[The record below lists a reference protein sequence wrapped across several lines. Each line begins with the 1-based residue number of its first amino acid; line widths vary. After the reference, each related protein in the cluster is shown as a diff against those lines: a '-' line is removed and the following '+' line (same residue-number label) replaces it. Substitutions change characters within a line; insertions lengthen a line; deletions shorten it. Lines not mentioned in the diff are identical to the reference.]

1 MFDKLKRQLRNIAR
15 GSSSRRKHRYYGGSS
30 RNKKHRYYGGSSS
43 NKRHKYF
50 GGSSS
55 RGHKYN
61 PMSGS
66 KRYKRRSWGSSS

>member
-1 MFDKLKRQLRNIAR
+1 MFDKIKRQLRNIAR
-15 GSSSRRKHRYYGGSS
+15 GSSSRR
-30 RNKKHRYYGGSSS
+30 HRYYGGSSS
-43 NKRHKYF
+43 NRRHRYF

-61 PMSGS
+61 PLSGS